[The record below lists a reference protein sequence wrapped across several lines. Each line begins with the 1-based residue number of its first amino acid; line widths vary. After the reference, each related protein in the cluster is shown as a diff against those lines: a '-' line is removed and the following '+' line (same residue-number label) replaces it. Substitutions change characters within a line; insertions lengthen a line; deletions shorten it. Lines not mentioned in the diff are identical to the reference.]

1 MGASG
6 VAVDENCV
14 TVYDSMKIKKENKYV
29 IFAIEDK
36 KKIMVEALGKSGD
49 LKDKSNE
56 EIFDEMKTKFPDAEA
71 RFAVYD
77 FPIIA
82 KSGAETNKLIF
93 IMWNSDS
100 APVKSK
106 MLYASSKDALKKKL
120 TGIENEFQA
129 TDKDELTL
137 AEVAKKAGSCA

>member
-1 MGASG
+1 MGEHKGESASLQG
-6 VAVDENCV
+6 
-14 TVYDSMKIKKENKYV
+14 
-29 IFAIEDK
+29 
-36 KKIMVEALGKSGD
+36 
-49 LKDKSNE
+49 KSNE
-56 EIFDEMKTKFPDAEA
+56 EIFEDMCGKFPDAGA
-71 RFAVYD
+71 RFAVFD
-77 FPIIA
+77 CPIIA

-129 TDKDELTL
+129 TDKDDMKIGD
-137 AEVAKKAGSCA
+137 VAKKAGSCA

>member
-1 MGASG
+1 MG
-6 VAVDENCV
+6 
-14 TVYDSMKIKKENKYV
+14 YV
-29 IFAIEDK
+29 IFHIVDK
-36 KKIMVEALGKSGD
+36 KTIEAEKEGKSDD

-56 EIFDEMKTKFPDAEA
+56 EIFQEMKDSFPDAEA

-77 FPIIA
+77 CPIIA

-93 IMWNSDS
+93 IMWNSDN

-129 TDKDELTL
+129 TEKTDFLLPD
-137 AEVAKKAGSCA
+137 VAKKAGSCA

>member
-1 MGASG
+1 MA
-6 VAVDENCV
+6 E
-14 TVYDSMKIKKENKYV
+14 
-29 IFAIEDK
+29 
-36 KKIMVEALGKSGD
+36 D

-56 EIFDEMKTKFPDAEA
+56 EIFLEMKDSFPDAEA
-71 RFAVYD
+71 RFAVFD
-77 FPIIA
+77 CPIIA
-82 KSGAETNKLIF
+82 KSGAETNELIF

-129 TDKDELTL
+129 TDKDEMVLTD
-137 AEVAKKAGSCA
+137 VAKKAGSCA

>member
-1 MGASG
+1 MG
-6 VAVDENCV
+6 
-14 TVYDSMKIKKENKYV
+14 ENKFV
-29 IFAIEDK
+29 IFYIPDK
-36 KKIMVEALGKSGD
+36 KKIVVEHEGKSSEFAG
-49 LKDKSNE
+49 KSNE
-56 EIFDEMKTKFPDAEA
+56 EIFEAMKEKMPDAEA

-77 FPIIA
+77 CPIIA

-93 IMWNSDS
+93 IMWNSDN

-129 TDKDELTL
+129 TEKSDFRLPD
-137 AEVAKKAGSCA
+137 VAKKAGSCA

>member
-1 MGASG
+1 MG
-6 VAVDENCV
+6 
-14 TVYDSMKIKKENKYV
+14 IKKENKYV
-29 IFAIEDK
+29 IFAIPDK
-36 KKIMVEALGKSGD
+36 KKIVVECEGKSDD

-56 EIFDEMKTKFPDAEA
+56 EIFEEMKGKFPDNEA

-77 FPIIA
+77 CPIIA

-129 TDKDELTL
+129 TELTDMVL
-137 AEVAKKAGSCA
+137 ADVAKKAGSCA

>member
-1 MGASG
+1 MA
-6 VAVDENCV
+6 E
-14 TVYDSMKIKKENKYV
+14 
-29 IFAIEDK
+29 
-36 KKIMVEALGKSGD
+36 D

-56 EIFDEMKTKFPDAEA
+56 EIFDAMKDSFPDSEA

-77 FPIIA
+77 CPIIA
-82 KSGAETNKLIF
+82 KSGAETNKLIL
-93 IMWNSDS
+93 IMWNSDN

-129 TDKDELTL
+129 TEKSDFLL
-137 AEVAKKAGSCA
+137 PEVAKKAGSCA